1 MNLKALYSSYKVVH
15 VAQLLKL
22 QAKVGRDIPDK
33 SSPANTE
40 LIPSCFSFSVI
51 LVTRREF
58 AKTMANLII
67 FLSLYN
73 SEILADLIS
82 QNESTTHS
90 NEGRMSEARYSS
102 VDLWLLLY
110 GKPRSLQNMFF
121 VNFLSL
127 V

>member
-1 MNLKALYSSYKVVH
+1 MILKALYSSYKVVH

-33 SSPANTE
+33 SSQ
-40 LIPSCFSFSVI
+40 LIPSCSSFSVI
-51 LVTRREF
+51 LVTRKEF
-58 AKTMANLII
+58 ANTTANLII

-110 GKPRSLQNMFF
+110 GKPRSLQNMF
-121 VNFLSL
+121 L
-127 V
+127 

>member
-1 MNLKALYSSYKVVH
+1 MILKALYSSYKVVH

-73 SEILADLIS
+73 SEILADLTS

-90 NEGRMSEARYSS
+90 NEGRMSEARYFS